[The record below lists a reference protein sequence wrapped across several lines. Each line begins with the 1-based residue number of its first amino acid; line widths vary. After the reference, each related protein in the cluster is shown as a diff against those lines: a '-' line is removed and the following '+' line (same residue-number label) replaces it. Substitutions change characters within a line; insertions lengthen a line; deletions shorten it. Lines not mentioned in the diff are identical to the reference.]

1 MPLDGTNLWPAITGG
16 KLQKREDL
24 FFIHEAAGAV
34 RSAVHRGEWK
44 LVREEPQAGEARNLL
59 FHIEQDP
66 VESNDV
72 AAKNPKLVAELTA
85 AIAEWRRLH
94 PARGVREGPQPEG
107 YKAPPL
113 WAEAAREG

>member
-1 MPLDGTNLWPAITGG
+1 M
-16 KLQKREDL
+16 
-24 FFIHEAAGAV
+24 

-107 YKAPPL
+107 YKAPSAAVLGRYGPL
-113 WAEAAREG
+113 LIPHVPLRTVALGASSLRTGTLKVRWA